1 MTKMSLS
8 NIHEWPLMTKLL
20 VFFLVFCASLYLG
33 YRYDLSSQI
42 LKLSRAEQ
50 QEVDLKQQIDFVI
63 QKNNL
68 IKLEVGKL
76 PEMQAELG
84 KWEKQ
89 LVDYNELPE
98 VLNQILK
105 LGGDNH
111 LFFSLF
117 SPGASM
123 KVTVEAKPEEKPADA
138 AAAAPAAAPA
148 PAPAPTDAA
157 AAPAPPEHLIQFDKV
172 PIKVVVVGSYHQ
184 LADFISQVA
193 NMPYVVAIGN
203 FTISNENQTGL
214 LGETLAK
221 QAQEQHLLTA
231 ELALDVYH
239 TGESK

>member
-1 MTKMSLS
+1 
-8 NIHEWPLMTKLL
+8 MTKLL

-42 LKLSRAEQ
+42 QKLSRAEQ

-68 IKLEVGKL
+68 IKLEVGQL
-76 PEMQAELG
+76 PEMQGELV
-84 KWEKQ
+84 KWKKQ
-89 LVDYNELPE
+89 LVDYNDLPE

-111 LFFSLF
+111 LYFSLF

-123 KVTVEAKPEEKPADA
+123 KVTVETKPEEKPADA
-138 AAAAPAAAPA
+138 AAATPAATPAAPA
-148 PAPAPTDAA
+148 PAPADAA
-157 AAPAPPEHLIQFDKV
+157 AAPAPVERLIQFDKV